1 MRIIG
6 LDVGFGYT
14 KSVSATGPD
23 AFPSVVGDWVG
34 ARPGQD
40 LLPGQR
46 RVDTVAW
53 EGRQYVV
60 GDAALRLTHRRFVM
74 LSRGWL
80 ESPTFMVLVLN
91 ALRRQVPLSGATV
104 GLVTG
109 LPVADLDLHAEAL
122 KGRLVGAH
130 KLRVLPTGEPWEVT
144 VASAKV
150 LPQPLG
156 TVFAQVFDA
165 SGTISDPAVA
175 SAKVGVLDVGFR
187 TSDYYT
193 LDALDVVEAECLTRN
208 TGMAEL
214 LLDLSR
220 DVTRRW
226 GIELDPHDLIEPALR
241 GTLAVGDETLSLAP
255 ILTPLLDRHAEAV
268 LGHAKMLW
276 GDRAA
281 SLRRVWL
288 TGGGSQ
294 IFGGRLRA
302 AAHWRLVDNPMIQ
315 NAIGYYRFGLRSA
328 S

>member
-14 KSVSATGPD
+14 KSVSATGAD
-23 AFPSVVGDWVG
+23 AFPSVVGDWAG
-34 ARPGQD
+34 SRPGQD
-40 LLPGQR
+40 LLPGHR
-46 RVDTVAW
+46 RIDAVAW
-53 EGRQYVV
+53 EGRHWVV
-60 GDAALRLTHRRFVM
+60 GEAALRLTHRRFVM

-80 ESPTFMVLVLN
+80 GSPTFMVLALN
-91 ALRRQVPLSGATV
+91 ALRRQVPGSGATV

-109 LPVADLDLHAEAL
+109 LPVADLDLHAEGL
-122 KGRLVGAH
+122 KARLLGAH
-130 KLRVLPTGEPWEVT
+130 KLRLLPGGEPWEVRI
-144 VASAKV
+144 ASVKV

-156 TVFAQVFDA
+156 TVFSQVFDA
-165 SGTISDPAVA
+165 SGVISDPAVA
-175 SAKVGVLDVGFR
+175 GAKVGVLDVGFR

-220 DVTRRW
+220 ELGHRW

-241 GTLAVGDETLSLAP
+241 GSLTVGDEHMALAP
-255 ILTPLLDRHAEAV
+255 ILTPLLDRHAEAI

-281 SLRRVWL
+281 SMRRVWL

-294 IFGGRLRA
+294 VFGGRLRA
-302 AAHWRLVDNPMIQ
+302 STHWRLVDSPMIQ
-315 NAIGYYRFGLRSA
+315 NAVGYYRFGLRS